1 MGRKI
6 WQERQEEKMRLRLN
20 KKFYN
25 KGVVKEALEDFKNV
39 CNGKVLNDK
48 IEVELEP
55 REEVRMLKE
64 EFCNYVLGLMKNK
77 TLV

>member
-1 MGRKI
+1 
-6 WQERQEEKMRLRLN
+6 MRIKLN

-25 KGVVKEALEDFKNV
+25 KEIVKEALDDFKKV
-39 CNGKVLNDK
+39 CEGKILNDN

-55 REEVRMLKE
+55 KENVEMLRE

-77 TLV
+77 VLV

>member
-1 MGRKI
+1 MTQNLRKMKI
-6 WQERQEEKMRLRLN
+6 KLN
-20 KKFYN
+20 NQFYN
-25 KGVVKEALEDFKNV
+25 EESVREALIDFKEI
-39 CNGKVLNDK
+39 CQGDFLNNS

-55 REEVRMLKE
+55 KEEVKQLKE